1 VHLKSERTVL
11 TVSNAIC
18 LASAIIEKI
27 AGNEIANTLNGSELS
42 RAALHDI
49 IGSQINKNF
58 SNFTSQGVQS

>member
-1 VHLKSERTVL
+1 MHLKSERTVL

>member
-1 VHLKSERTVL
+1 MHLKSERTVL
-11 TVSNAIC
+11 TVGNAIC

-27 AGNEIANTLNGSELS
+27 AGNEISNTLNGSELS

-58 SNFTSQGVQS
+58 SNFTSQGTPS